1 VAEGFIMANY
11 KVCTKYVGTDGKT
24 YFNVDGKVASQHEK
38 ALLTEIKEVC
48 GWPMYM
54 YEGHI
59 EDAYGMVVQI

>member
-1 VAEGFIMANY
+1 MTNY
-11 KVCTKYVGTDGKT
+11 KVCTKYVGIDGKL
-24 YFNVDGKVASQHEK
+24 YFNVDGKPASLHEK
-38 ALLTEIKEVC
+38 ALLTEIKDEC